1 MSAQDGT
8 ENGRGNG
15 DVPQRPDGRAD
26 GWAEG
31 QAPAG
36 ARAGAQADVPAQA
49 RADGAP
55 SGQEAPDGTGAAGD
69 GEQDGDAPSAGEELS
84 PDEPWQRL
92 SPLMLVAA
100 PLTYMKNFIVP
111 LVLIA
116 FGATQNPWVLG
127 SLFAALVGMVATG
140 VYTWLTFR
148 YQVGADRL
156 EIRRGW
162 IGRSRRTIP
171 LERIRGVHVT
181 TSLVH
186 RVLGLA
192 VVKVEAAAGGG
203 GDEEGKLDAVSA
215 DAARR
220 LRDDLLHRRAVLRA
234 GERTGAE
241 ERAEGAAPAAEG
253 APDAPGPGAPE
264 PAAAAEHVY
273 FSMPTR
279 WYSYG
284 MLSVGYLLTPFVAL
298 AAVLG
303 LVSQGLGD
311 LLERMGALEAG
322 ERALVLYR
330 WVSAEG
336 GVLVVA
342 GVALGLLLVI
352 VLMMPVF
359 AVVAYAVGH
368 WRFRLVGGE
377 ESLVTERGLF
387 TRQSVT
393 LERRRI
399 RGHEL
404 ADSPLERTRSVVRLR
419 AIMTGLGDA
428 STRAVLLPAGPRD
441 QVAQIV
447 DRTLGGYEGGLLR
460 HPRAALR
467 RRFIRAVV
475 PPALAAAVA
484 AAAGWY
490 WAMVPLLL
498 LALLGVPLAVDRYR
512 SLGHGS
518 DGDRISVRSGSLAR
532 KQAVVRREA
541 VVGWYWKQSLF
552 QRRAGLAHLTAA
564 VGAGAGGYTAV
575 DADFAESVSFA
586 AGVTPEMVRPFLEE
600 PPPEEDPA
608 E

>member
-1 MSAQDGT
+1 MSA
-8 ENGRGNG
+8 RGERDPG
-15 DVPQRPDGRAD
+15 EEQERPTGEGPGGEQAGGAD
-26 GWAEG
+26 PALDTTPDAAPPPDTLPATA
-31 QAPAG
+31 QAP
-36 ARAGAQADVPAQA
+36 DTEPAEPPEPLPPA
-49 RADGAP
+49 
-55 SGQEAPDGTGAAGD
+55 
-69 GEQDGDAPSAGEELS
+69 
-84 PDEPWQRL
+84 EPWRRL

-100 PLTYMKNFIVP
+100 PVTYMKNFIVP
-111 LVLIA
+111 LALIA

-148 YQVGADRL
+148 YQVAAERL
-156 EIRRGW
+156 EIRKGW

-215 DAARR
+215 AEAGR
-220 LRDDLLHRRAVLRA
+220 LRDDLLHRRAVLRSARTA
-234 GERTGAE
+234 GEATGNGAE
-241 ERAEGAAPAAEG
+241 DGRADPGEAAEPSG
-253 APDAPGPGAPE
+253 APDSGALAPAPE
-264 PAAAAEHVY
+264 HEY

-298 AAVLG
+298 AAVFG
-303 LVSQGLGD
+303 LLSQGLGD
-311 LLERMGALEAG
+311 LLERMGALEAS
-322 ERALVLYR
+322 ERALVLYE
-330 WVSAEG
+330 WAFAEG

-342 GVALGLLLVI
+342 GLVGALLLVL
-352 VLMMPVF
+352 VLLMPLF
-359 AVVAYAVGH
+359 AVVAYTVGH

-393 LERRRI
+393 LERRRV
-399 RGHEL
+399 RGYEL

-428 STRAVLLPAGPRD
+428 STRAVLLPAGPRA
-441 QVAQIV
+441 QVGRIV
-447 DRTLGGYEGGLLR
+447 GETLGGYEGGLER

-467 RRFIRAVV
+467 RRLVRALTLPVLG
-475 PPALAAAVA
+475 AAAAAV
-484 AAAGWY
+484 AGWY
-490 WAMVPLLL
+490 WAAAPLVL
-498 LALLGVPLAVDRYR
+498 LAVLGVPLAVDRYR
-512 SLGHGS
+512 SLGHGR
-518 DGDRISVRSGSLAR
+518 DERRISVRSGSLAR
-532 KQAVVRREA
+532 KQAMVQREA
-541 VVGWYWKQSLF
+541 IVGWLWRQSLF

-586 AGVTPEMVRPFLEE
+586 AGVTPAMVRPFLVSSEE
-600 PPPEEDPA
+600 ESSAGEPKEPEAPGE
-608 E
+608 

>member
-1 MSAQDGT
+1 MSA
-8 ENGRGNG
+8 RGEG
-15 DVPQRPDGRAD
+15 EDAVGEQAEEVGPAAD
-26 GWAEG
+26 T
-31 QAPAG
+31 G
-36 ARAGAQADVPAQA
+36 ADTG
-49 RADGAP
+49 DGAG
-55 SGQEAPDGTGAAGD
+55 SGGEVGD
-69 GEQDGDAPSAGEELS
+69 TGDAEPVADLP
-84 PDEPWQRL
+84 PDEPWRRL

-100 PLTYMKNFIVP
+100 PVTYMKNFIVP
-111 LVLIA
+111 LALIA

-156 EIRRGW
+156 EIRKGW

-215 DAARR
+215 AEAGR
-220 LRDDLLHRRAVLRA
+220 LRDDLLHRRAVLRGARAA
-234 GERTGAE
+234 GEAAGAADGTDE
-241 ERAEGAAPAAEG
+241 ERSAAG
-253 APDAPGPGAPE
+253 DAVGAPE
-264 PAAAAEHVY
+264 GSGAGVAAAGPEHEY

-298 AAVLG
+298 AALFG
-303 LVSQGLGD
+303 LLSQGLGD
-311 LLERMGALEAG
+311 VLEQMGALEAG
-322 ERALVLYR
+322 ERALVLYQ
-330 WVSAEG
+330 WAFAEG
-336 GVLVVA
+336 GVLVLVGLAA
-342 GVALGLLLVI
+342 GVLLVL
-352 VLMMPVF
+352 VLLMPLF

-368 WRFRLVGGE
+368 WRFRLVGGD

-399 RGHEL
+399 RGYEL

-441 QVAQIV
+441 QVGRIV
-447 DRTLGGYEGGLLR
+447 DETLGGYRGGLQR

-467 RRFIRAVV
+467 RRFVR
-475 PPALAAAVA
+475 ALALPLLGAVA
-484 AAAGWY
+484 AALVGWY
-490 WAMVPLLL
+490 WAAAPLLL
-498 LALLGVPLAVDRYR
+498 LALLGIPLAVDRYR
-512 SLGHGS
+512 SLGHGR
-518 DGDRISVRSGSLAR
+518 DERRISVRSGSLAR
-532 KQAVVRREA
+532 KQAVVQREA
-541 VVGWYWKQSLF
+541 VVGWLWRQSLF
-552 QRRAGLAHLTAA
+552 QRGAGLAHLTAA

-575 DADFAESVSFA
+575 DAEFAESVSFA
-586 AGVTPEMVRPFLEE
+586 AGVTPAMVRPFLESPEEEPQEEESSEGKPRGGKPQTPETPE
-600 PPPEEDPA
+600 PPES
-608 E
+608 